1 MILPFQEFLDSLLVR
16 HAGGRRRR
24 GARAPCV
31 LGRRGLVWRRRDAA
45 IVARRGSRV
54 CHLHLLL
61 RQSPVVTSPRQHR
74 LTTVAEEAKTALCLR
89 VTRSAHERTPYHFGN
104 TR

>member
-1 MILPFQEFLDSLLVR
+1 MNVPFQEFLDALLVG
-16 HAGGRRRR
+16 HVGGRRG
-24 GARAPCV
+24 GARASGI
-31 LGRRGLVWRRRDAA
+31 LAGRHLVGRRRRDAA
-45 IVARRGSRV
+45 IVARRRSRV